1 MSNNP
6 TSSANNGLDIAIIGM
21 AGRFPGAANVDEFW
35 RNLKSGVESISFF
48 SDEELL
54 AAGVDPAVFNAPNY
68 VKAGGALEGIDLFDA
83 SFFGF
88 TPREAEIMDPQQ
100 RLFLECAW
108 EALESAGYDP
118 EQYGGSIGVYAGA
131 GMNGYL
137 IESLVA
143 NPELMASVTPF
154 QVMILAEKDFLTTR
168 VSYKMN
174 LKGPAVTV
182 QTACSTSLVAI
193 HQACQSLLSYQ
204 CDMSLAGG
212 VSIYS
217 SRKTGY
223 LYQDGMI
230 LSPDGHCRAFDAKAQ
245 GTVPGAG
252 VGIVVLKRL
261 DDAIADGDYIYA
273 VIKGTAVNN
282 DGSLKIGYT
291 APSVDGQAEVI
302 AMAQA
307 VAGVA
312 PETIS
317 YIETH
322 GTGTSLG
329 DPIEI
334 AGLTKAFREVTD
346 KRCFCAIGS
355 VKTNIGHTDTAAGV
369 AGVIKT
375 AQALKH
381 KLIPPSLHFSE
392 ANTKIDFANTPF
404 YVNTALSEWQGQ
416 GIPRRAAVSS
426 FGIGG
431 TNAHAILEEAPPPE
445 KSSSTRLAKIIV
457 LSAKTGAA
465 LDAAT
470 KNFLEYLK
478 EHSEVDLADVGYT
491 LQVGRRP
498 FNHRRILVCRDRED
512 AIRGVEAAD
521 GKRIFSALCESG
533 ERPIAFMFPGQGAQ
547 HVDMGLDLYRSEAAF
562 REQVDLCSNIL
573 TQHLG
578 FDLRDVLYPN
588 SECRESAAQQLNQ
601 TATTQPALFV
611 IEYALAKL
619 LMGWGIKPQAMIGHS
634 VGEFVAA
641 CLAGVFSLED
651 ALALVA
657 ARARLMNRLPA
668 GSMLAVPLPKSET
681 ARLLGSEL
689 SLAAV
694 NAPSLTVVSGSEGAI
709 ARLEEV
715 LGKRGLEGRRL
726 HTSHAFHSQMMEPVL
741 EQFAEEVKKINR
753 AAPKIPYLSNVTG
766 TWITDAEAMD
776 PNYWARHLR
785 QTVHFAEGVGE
796 LLKDPAR
803 VLLEIGPGQTL
814 TSLAKQQAGKSADH
828 IMLSSMHHP
837 RKAQSDDE
845 FILNA
850 LGKLWLAGAK
860 IDWRGFYGQER
871 RHRLPLPT
879 YPFERQRYWVEPKQT
894 LVRNRT
900 RPVSAGKKADI
911 ADWFYVPLW
920 KQSVAAQNFDE
931 AGEKLSWLVFVDNCG
946 LGEGLVVRLR
956 EQGHSVAAVRAGK
969 KFKTLGPNE
978 YTINPQ
984 TRADY
989 DALFQSLA
997 AKPPQRIAHLWNVDR
1012 DARAGLEL
1020 ERLEPGERLGFYSLL
1035 FIAQAIGAQ
1044 NITDPLE
1051 ISVLTTNLQKVTED
1065 DVVCPEKATITG
1077 PCKVI
1082 PLEYPNIACRS
1093 IDVVVPEPG
1102 GWQPQQI
1109 ERLLQEIA
1117 SPSSD
1122 SVIAYRQGRRW
1133 VQILEPMRLA
1143 KPDRTPSLLQD
1154 GGVYLITGGLG
1165 GIGLVLAEFL
1175 ARTVKAKLVLTA
1187 RTALPPRPMWNDWL
1201 ATHAAD
1207 NELSRKIRSVQ
1218 KLEEQGGEV
1227 LVANADVA
1235 NAGQMAAVIE
1245 QAKQRFGAIHGVIHA
1260 AGIGG
1265 GGIIAVKTPEAAA
1278 VVLSAKV
1285 RGTAVLHD
1293 LLKDLKLN
1301 FFVLCSSINAVAP
1314 APAQID
1320 YCAANAYQDA
1330 FAHGHHSENGTLFL
1344 SINWGAWG
1352 EVGMA
1357 VDASVPQAFKK
1368 AKEERLKKGIRS
1380 EEGVDA
1386 FCRAISGGMAQ
1397 LIVST
1402 EDFPAFFE
1410 ASESIGPKT
1419 DKSQQSAP
1427 APASQHS
1434 RPELKNAFVA
1444 PGSETEQALV
1454 KIWQELFGLEEV
1466 GVHDDFFELG
1476 GHSLMAMQVVSR
1488 IRSAL
1493 EVNLP
1498 LNDLFEK
1505 PTVAGL
1511 AERIE
1516 TIKWAS
1522 RGIASNKTVGDRAE
1536 IEI

>member
-445 KSSSTRLAKIIV
+445 KSSSTRLAKLIV

-491 LQVGRRP
+491 LQVGRKP

-512 AIRGVEAAD
+512 AIRAVEAAD

-726 HTSHAFHSQMMEPVL
+726 HTSHAFHSQTMEPIL
-741 EQFAEEVKKINR
+741 EQFAEEVKKVKR

-785 QTVHFAEGVGE
+785 QTVHFAEGIGE
-796 LLKDPAR
+796 LLKEPAR
-803 VLLEIGPGQTL
+803 VMLEIGSGQTL
-814 TSLAKQQAGKSADH
+814 TSLAKQQVGKAADY
-828 IMLSSMHHP
+828 IMLSSMRHP
-837 RKAQSDDE
+837 RDAQSDDE
-845 FILNA
+845 FLLNT
-850 LGKLWLAGAK
+850 LGKLWLAGTK

-879 YPFERQRYWVEPKQT
+879 YAFERQRYWVEPQKT
-894 LVRNRT
+894 AARNGYGPVR
-900 RPVSAGKKADI
+900 AGKKPDI

-920 KQSVAAQNFDE
+920 KQSVVAQTFDQPV
-931 AGEKLSWLVFVDNCG
+931 EKFSWLVFVDDCG
-946 LGEGLVVRLR
+946 LGAGLIARLR
-956 EQGHSVAAVRAGK
+956 EQGHSVATVRPGE

-978 YTINPQ
+978 YAINPQ

-997 AKPPQRIAHLWNVDR
+997 GKPPQRIAHLWNVDR
-1012 DARAGLEL
+1012 DGRAGLEL
-1020 ERLEPGERLGFYSLL
+1020 ERLERSERLGFYSLL

-1044 NITDPLE
+1044 NISDPLE
-1051 ISVLTTNLQKVTED
+1051 ISVLTTNLQKVIED

-1082 PLEYPNIACRS
+1082 PLEYPHIACRL

-1122 SVIAYRQGRRW
+1122 SVIAYRKNRRW
-1133 VQILEPMRLA
+1133 VQILDPVRLA
-1143 KPDRTPSLLQD
+1143 KPGRTPSCLQD

-1175 ARTVKAKLVLTA
+1175 ACAVKAKLVLTA
-1187 RTALPPRPMWNDWL
+1187 RTALPPRSKWEEWL
-1201 ATHAAD
+1201 GTHPAD
-1207 NELSRKIRSVQ
+1207 NDLSRKIRRV
-1218 KLEEQGGEV
+1218 KGLEKQGGEV
-1227 LVANADVA
+1227 LVVAADVA
-1235 NAGQMAAVIE
+1235 NVAQMRAVID
-1245 QAKQRFGAIHGVIHA
+1245 QANQRFGTIDGVIHA
-1260 AGIGG
+1260 AGVAG
-1265 GGIIAVKTPEAAA
+1265 GGIIALKTPDAAAA
-1278 VVLSAKV
+1278 VLAAKV
-1285 RGTAVLHD
+1285 RGTVVLHG
-1293 LLKDLKLN
+1293 LVKDSKPK
-1301 FFVLCSSINAVAP
+1301 FFVFCSSINAVAP
-1314 APAQID
+1314 VPAQVD

-1330 FAHGHHSENGTLFL
+1330 FAMRDHSEDGTLFL
-1344 SINWGAWG
+1344 SINWGVWG

-1357 VDASVPQAFKK
+1357 VDAVVPRAFKK
-1368 AKEERLKKGIRS
+1368 AQEERLKKGIRS
-1380 EEGVDA
+1380 DEGVDA
-1386 FCRAISGGMAQ
+1386 FCRALSSGMAR
-1397 LIVST
+1397 LIVSS
-1402 EDFPAFFE
+1402 EDFPPRVE
-1410 ASESIGPKT
+1410 TSEPIDSNVAEPR
-1419 DKSQQSAP
+1419 QSVP
-1427 APASQHS
+1427 TPASLHS

-1454 KIWQELFGLEEV
+1454 KIWQELFGLEQV

-1476 GHSLMAMQVVSR
+1476 GHSLLAMQVVSR

-1498 LNDLFEK
+1498 LNDLFDK

-1522 RGIASNKTVGDRAE
+1522 RGIATNKTVGDRAE